1 MTAVAARPAL
11 SGTTGRPATGFDD
24 PRVAVAFVAASF
36 VLLSAPQVLNFGRL
50 VPVAVV
56 LVLLAAHLVHRSAA
70 GWRSIRVPVGALLLA
85 GWLGLTTLWSEGPF
99 LSLVQT
105 VSTGLVAALA
115 VTLGSFVRGRDLIR
129 GIAVGGVVVL
139 LLSLALAV
147 VSPADALMPAGY
159 QGGALRGL
167 YVHRN
172 LLAEVLT
179 PAFIAVLAS
188 APVGS
193 RPLFRRLVAGGF
205 LLGGI
210 LLTRSSTAL
219 ACVALVLV
227 FAALLALVRRTPARG
242 RPVALA
248 AVLGL
253 VAALGWYAVT
263 NFAQVLALL
272 QRDSTLTGRALIWD
286 LVRRLIAQRPLGGWG
301 WGAAW
306 DDGDFV
312 RASVQAV
319 AHFDVPSAHNGY
331 LDAWL
336 QTGVVGLALF
346 MLVAATV
353 LLRGLGSVLRGADRL
368 GVWAAAFVVGLLVYN
383 VGEADLVSSL
393 SIFLLITTLAVLG
406 RAGAADRRPG
416 EGLSRL
422 GAAA

>member
-1 MTAVAARPAL
+1 MTAVGLRPLAATGPAVA
-11 SGTTGRPATGFDD
+11 PARGFDD
-24 PRVAVAFVAASF
+24 ARVSVAFVATAF
-36 VLLSAPQVLNFGRL
+36 VLLSAPQILNFGRL
-50 VPVAVV
+50 VPVAAALV
-56 LVLLAAHLVHRSAA
+56 LVTAHLVHRSSS
-70 GWRSIRVPVGALLLA
+70 GWRAIRVPTPAVVLA
-85 GWLGLTTLWSEGPF
+85 GWLALTTLWSEGWF
-99 LSLVQT
+99 LSLVQS
-105 VSTGLVAALA
+105 VSTALLVGLAL
-115 VTLGSFVRGRDLIR
+115 TLGSFVRGRDFIR
-129 GIAVGGVVVL
+129 GVAVGGVVVL
-139 LLSLALAV
+139 LCSLAVAA
-147 VSPADALMPAGY
+147 VSPAVGLMPAGY

-179 PAFIAVLAS
+179 PSFVAVLAS

-193 RPLFRRLVAGGF
+193 RPLFRRVVVGGF

-227 FAALLALVRRTPARG
+227 FAALLALVRRTPRRG

-248 AVLGL
+248 AVLSL
-253 VAALGWYAVT
+253 VATLAWYAVT
-263 NFAQVLALL
+263 NVAQVLALL

-286 LVRRLIAQRPLGGWG
+286 LVGRLIAQRPLGGWG
-301 WGAAW
+301 WGATW

-336 QTGVVGLALF
+336 QSGAVGLAAFL
-346 MLVAATV
+346 LVAVSV
-353 LLRGLGSVLRGADRL
+353 LARGLGSVLVRADRL
-368 GVWAAAFVVGLLVYN
+368 GVWAASFVVGLLVYN
-383 VGEADLVSSL
+383 VGEADLVSPL
-393 SIFLLITTLAVLG
+393 SIFLLLGTLTLLG
-406 RAGAADRRPG
+406 QAAAAGRRLTP
-416 EGLSRL
+416 R